1 MFKDKALKT
10 VMFFSQGNSVRY
22 LQVFIL
28 LAMLISSLLFPGA
41 ALADP
46 AGGGVGN

>member
-1 MFKDKALKT
+1 MLKDKALKT
-10 VMFFSQGNSVRY
+10 VMFLTEGNTVRY
-22 LQVFIL
+22 LQVLIL

-46 AGGGVGN
+46 AGGGVGS